1 MRISTAEI
9 FQRGV
14 DAMLDRQREVSDTQL
29 KLSTGR
35 RINAPSDDPSAA
47 VRILDYT
54 EALSKLAQFQRN
66 AEAARAR
73 LDQEESALIGIG
85 NLLQRV
91 RELAVQGNNDTNN
104 TQDRA
109 SIAQEIRQHIDS
121 FLQLANTQ
129 DANGEY
135 LFSGFATNTVAFTHD
150 GAGTFTYNGDTGQR
164 MARIGENREVAMG
177 DPGIEFMNLAANA
190 GGTTN
195 IGRVLYD
202 LTVNLEA
209 GNGDANAL
217 ADLDT
222 AIDRLSTVRAK
233 IGARINA
240 VDEQVSTNESFELAI
255 ERVRSD
261 IEDLDYAEAI
271 SLFNQQLTALQASQQ
286 SFVRIQDL
294 SLFNFLR

>member
-54 EALSKLAQFQRN
+54 EALSKLTQYQRN
-66 AEAARAR
+66 AGAARAR
-73 LDQEESALIGIG
+73 LDQEESALIGVG

-91 RELAVQGNNDTNN
+91 RELTVQGNNDTNS
-104 TQDRA
+104 TQDRI
-109 SIAQEIRQHIDS
+109 SIAQEIRQHIDN
-121 FLQLANTQ
+121 FLQYANTQ

-135 LFSGFATNTVAFTHD
+135 IFSGFATNTVALTHD
-150 GAGTFTYNGDTGQR
+150 GAGTFTFNGDSGQR
-164 MARIGENREVAMG
+164 FARIGENREVAMG
-177 DPGIEFMNLAANA
+177 DPGSEFMSLAANA
-190 GGTTN
+190 GGTTD
-195 IGRVLYD
+195 IGRILYD
-202 LTVNLEA
+202 LAVNLEA
-209 GNGDANAL
+209 GNGDPNAL

-222 AIDRLSTVRAK
+222 AIDRISTLRAK

-240 VDEQVSTNESFELAI
+240 VDEQVRTNESFELAI
-255 ERVRSD
+255 QRVRSD